1 MIPRRP
7 FFDCLYN
14 CNHANYAREE
24 FLTSRAADLVNP
36 RHHTILSDSIWQD
49 FDAETLAG
57 MNDTK
62 ILSLFTSG
70 FFGGFVFCTEG
81 ALLRAGGWRIL
92 PVHFTS
98 MLFNTQPS
106 QFLCGLSDISLDF
119 PPQPETPEL
128 WSSSEVPDN
137 HLCDIGARLF
147 GVFQLLDKQISESSD
162 SGLSY
167 LDYGFGSD
175 NNSFAG
181 CHRFSVN
188 RHHSTSEEQS
198 RIRISLE
205 GFTCNPRE
213 NKSPASELGK
223 WFHALYARALF
234 ANAVQAIVEE
244 STRRNV

>member
-14 CNHANYAREE
+14 CNHANYAREG
-24 FLTSRAADLVNP
+24 FLASRAAELVNP
-36 RHHTILSDSIWQD
+36 RHRTILADTVWQD

-57 MNDTK
+57 MNDAK

-70 FFGGFVFCTEG
+70 FFGGFVFGIEG
-81 ALLRAGGWRIL
+81 ALLGAGAWRIL

-98 MLFNTQPS
+98 MFLIPNLPS
-106 QFLCGLSDISLDF
+106 SCGLSDFSLDF
-119 PPQPETPEL
+119 LQQPQTPEL

-137 HLCDIGARLF
+137 HVCDVGTRLF
-147 GVFQLLDKQISESSD
+147 GAFQLLDKQISESSD

-175 NNSFAG
+175 NYSFAG
-181 CHRFSVN
+181 CHRFSVT
-188 RHHSTSEEQS
+188 RHHATSEEQS

-213 NKSPASELGK
+213 NKSPASEVGK

-234 ANAVQAIVEE
+234 ANAVQAIVE
-244 STRRNV
+244 STRQNV

>member
-1 MIPRRP
+1 MIPRRH

-14 CNHANYAREE
+14 CNHANYAREG
-24 FLTSRAADLVNP
+24 FLTSRSAELINP
-36 RHHTILSDSIWQD
+36 RHHTIFSDTVWQD

-57 MNDTK
+57 MNDAK

-70 FFGGFVFCTEG
+70 FFGGFVFGMEG
-81 ALLRAGGWRIL
+81 ALLGAGVWRIL

-98 MLFNTQPS
+98 MFPKPYPYSGQ
-106 QFLCGLSDISLDF
+106 SDTSLDF
-119 PPQPETPEL
+119 LQQPQTPEL
-128 WSSSEVPDN
+128 WSSSEVPHN
-137 HLCDIGARLF
+137 HLCDVGTRLF
-147 GVFQLLDKQISESSD
+147 GVFQLLDKHISESSS

-175 NNSFAG
+175 NYSFAG
-181 CHRFSVN
+181 CHRFSVT
-188 RHHSTSEEQS
+188 RHPAASEEQS

-213 NKSPASELGK
+213 NKSPASDVVK

-234 ANAVQAIVEE
+234 ANAVQAIME
-244 STRRNV
+244 SR